1 MKRIRSE
8 MEHLLFIDV
17 LANSGKW
24 MDEFAFMFYH
34 YING

>member
-1 MKRIRSE
+1 MKRIRRE
-8 MEHLLFIDV
+8 IEHLLFTDV

-24 MDEFAFMFYH
+24 VDEFAFMFNH